1 MNLPKIKQ
9 PGTRKPAAA
18 LKASRSFNHHE
29 LGKRSRAPI
38 RPGYFLESRYL
49 VPLNINQQTLAR
61 ALGISRRRVN
71 ELIRGHRSITPDT
84 AIRLGLYFG
93 TDASFWMEMQLAW
106 DMHQAWRSFRSIKS
120 FPVARS

>member
-1 MNLPKIKQ
+1 MKRPFTCHDI
-9 PGTRKPAAA
+9 
-18 LKASRSFNHHE
+18 
-29 LGKRSRAPI
+29 GKRSRTPVH
-38 RPGYFLESRYL
+38 PGYFLQSRYL
-49 VPLNINQQTLAR
+49 TPLDISQQTLAE

-106 DMHQAWRSFRSIKS
+106 DMHQAWRSFRSIKP
-120 FPVARS
+120 FAATAA